1 MQKYF
6 CCKTTTKTSDHNH
19 ARDILCDMTKALGF
33 VTHKEVVVYPW
44 AKKPDV
50 ELLDPSGE
58 FLTFYLDVTLPA
70 LHQEAIDHR
79 EGVFANARKLKAKE
93 YPRKDASGRLLT
105 ESACVPFIL
114 SSMGGLCKEGHD
126 FLKLCKKKDP
136 TATQWMI
143 DVLVTQHS
151 KWTARRV
158 RRALFGQ
165 SIVDFKADPWT
176 GVHSKRDS
184 KAAGAQ
190 KRTKKK
196 QSRLE
201 REFSQG
207 ESQSS
212 RVSSSQSC
220 EETIRQ
226 PSEVTVAGSSSDE
239 QLSVPREERP
249 NGTVYFSDGEFFQDF
264 SGFQKQHFQSHFRNE
279 SHTQEQFSQQVFS
292 NPLQQDL
299 L

>member
-1 MQKYF
+1 MSQ
-6 CCKTTTKTSDHNH
+6 
-19 ARDILCDMTKALGF
+19 ALGF
-33 VTHKEVVVYPW
+33 IARKEVVVYPW
-44 AKKPDV
+44 TKKPDV

-70 LHQEAIDHR
+70 LHQEAMEHR
-79 EGVFANARKLKAKE
+79 EEVFESARKLKAKA

-105 ESACVPFIL
+105 ENACVPFIL

-126 FLKLCKKKDP
+126 FLKVCKKKDP

-151 KWTARRV
+151 KWTARRL

-165 SIVDFKADPWT
+165 SIVDFTADPWA
-176 GVHSKRDS
+176 GVHHSKRDS

-207 ESQSS
+207 ESQSKE
-212 RVSSSQSC
+212 SSSQSS
-220 EETIRQ
+220 EATMRQSSQVTIV
-226 PSEVTVAGSSSDE
+226 ESSSEE
-239 QLSVPREERP
+239 QSVVPREGLP
-249 NGTVYFSDGEFFQDF
+249 DGTVYFSDGNFFQDF
-264 SGFQKQHFQSHFRNE
+264 SGFQKQHFQQAHFHNVYQ
-279 SHTQEQFSQQVFS
+279 TQEQVFPAS
-292 NPLQQDL
+292 FLEPALQQDL

>member
-1 MQKYF
+1 
-6 CCKTTTKTSDHNH
+6 
-19 ARDILCDMTKALGF
+19 
-33 VTHKEVVVYPW
+33 
-44 AKKPDV
+44 
-50 ELLDPSGE
+50 
-58 FLTFYLDVTLPA
+58 
-70 LHQEAIDHR
+70 
-79 EGVFANARKLKAKE
+79 
-93 YPRKDASGRLLT
+93 
-105 ESACVPFIL
+105 
-114 SSMGGLCKEGHD
+114 
-126 FLKLCKKKDP
+126 
-136 TATQWMI
+136 MI

-165 SIVDFKADPWT
+165 SIVDFKADPWA

-184 KAAGAQ
+184 KAAEAQ

-212 RVSSSQSC
+212 RASSSQSC

-226 PSEVTVAGSSSDE
+226 SSEVTIAESSSDE
-239 QLSVPREERP
+239 QEMP
-249 NGTVYFSDGEFFQDF
+249 NGTIYFSDGRFFQDF
-264 SGFQKQHFQSHFRNE
+264 SGFQKQHFQSHFHQSHLRNE
-279 SHTQEQFSQQVFS
+279 SHIQEQFSQQVFS
-292 NPLQQDL
+292 NPLQQAL

>member
-1 MQKYF
+1 M
-6 CCKTTTKTSDHNH
+6 
-19 ARDILCDMTKALGF
+19 G
-33 VTHKEVVVYPW
+33 
-44 AKKPDV
+44 KPRGD
-50 ELLDPSGE
+50 SG
-58 FLTFYLDVTLPA
+58 
-70 LHQEAIDHR
+70 
-79 EGVFANARKLKAKE
+79 KL
-93 YPRKDASGRLLT
+93 
-105 ESACVPFIL
+105 
-114 SSMGGLCKEGHD
+114 GHD
-126 FLKLCKKKDP
+126 FLNLCKKKDP

-143 DVLVTQHS
+143 DDLVTQHS

-165 SIVDFKADPWT
+165 SIVDFTADPWV
-176 GVHSKRDS
+176 GVHSERDS

-212 RVSSSQSC
+212 RASSSQSC
-220 EETIRQ
+220 AETIRQ
-226 PSEVTVAGSSSDE
+226 SSEVTIAESTSDE
-239 QLSVPREERP
+239 QLSVPRAEMP
-249 NGTVYFSDGEFFQDF
+249 NGTVYFSDGELFQDF
-264 SGFQKQHFQSHFRNE
+264 SGFQKQHFQSHFQHSHFLNE
-279 SHTQEQFSQQVFS
+279 SHIQEQFSQQVIS

>member
-1 MQKYF
+1 M
-6 CCKTTTKTSDHNH
+6 
-19 ARDILCDMTKALGF
+19 
-33 VTHKEVVVYPW
+33 
-44 AKKPDV
+44 
-50 ELLDPSGE
+50 
-58 FLTFYLDVTLPA
+58 
-70 LHQEAIDHR
+70 
-79 EGVFANARKLKAKE
+79 ANA
-93 YPRKDASGRLLT
+93 PR
-105 ESACVPFIL
+105 
-114 SSMGGLCKEGHD
+114 
-126 FLKLCKKKDP
+126 KKKDP

-165 SIVDFKADPWT
+165 SIVDFTADPWT
-176 GVHSKRDS
+176 GIQSKRDS

-190 KRTKKK
+190 KRTRKK

-201 REFSQG
+201 REFSQD

-226 PSEVTVAGSSSDE
+226 PSEVTIAGSSSNE

-264 SGFQKQHFQSHFRNE
+264 SGFQKQYFRSHFQQSHFRNE
-279 SHTQEQFSQQVFS
+279 SHIQEQFSQQVFS
-292 NPLQQDL
+292 NPLQQAL

>member
-1 MQKYF
+1 M
-6 CCKTTTKTSDHNH
+6 
-19 ARDILCDMTKALGF
+19 
-33 VTHKEVVVYPW
+33 
-44 AKKPDV
+44 AKKTDV

-165 SIVDFKADPWT
+165 SIVDFKADPGT

-201 REFSQG
+201 REFSQD

-220 EETIRQ
+220 EEAIRQ
-226 PSEVTVAGSSSDE
+226 PSEVTIAGSSSNE

-264 SGFQKQHFQSHFRNE
+264 SGFQKQHFQSHFQQSHFRNE